1 TWDNGETVATA
12 TALNAGSHSVLVKD
26 ANGAETTCTVVIS
39 QPDELVVALD
49 GEPANVTCNGA
60 ADGTISIS
68 VEGGTEAY
76 TIVWTKDGE
85 TFTTE
90 DGYNLT
96 GLEPGSYAVTVTD
109 ANGCV
114 AELEDIVITQ
124 PELLSCNIEVNNN
137 VSINALDDGS
147 ATVIVSGGNEGDF
160 TYLWDNG
167 ETTQTAINLSAGIH
181 TVLVTDSKG
190 CQTSCEVEITQP
202 DVLECNVRL
211 SSPISCA
218 GEEDAVISVFVGGGY
233 RPYTYEWSTGHIV
246 PTVNNLGAGTYFVTV
261 TDAMNAQ
268 TECSI
273 TIEAPEELVADLA
286 GEVTDVTCFGGSDGA
301 ISIVVSGGTE
311 KYGFTWTK
319 DGEIF
324 STEQNLTGLSAG
336 TYAVEVTDAHGCT
349 AVVQDIIVGQPDEL
363 VVSLEGEASSV
374 TCFGAADG
382 AISIAVSGGTGEY
395 TIVWTKNGE
404 PFAAEDGY
412 NLTGLEPGAYA
423 VVVYDAHQCSA
434 MLDEVVVLTQPDELT
449 VSLEGEITDVICYG
463 DSNGAISIA
472 VSGGTG
478 KYGFT
483 WTKDGEAFTPKDN
496 YSLSALAAGIYSV
509 VVTDENGCS
518 AELSGIVVASPE
530 AALACST
537 EMTKPVTEYGQSNG
551 EATVTATGGWGD
563 YTYIWSN
570 GQTTTTATGLEAG
583 TYTVTVTDS
592 RGCETTC
599 EVTITG
605 PDQLVCSIEM
615 DSPVVC
621 YGGADGKATV
631 TVTGGVTPYT
641 YAWDNGE
648 TGATA
653 IGLDAGTHTVTVTDA
668 SGAQSTCEV
677 IITQPES
684 ALQLTAEALNVVTC
698 YDGSDGQATAEATGG
713 WGNYTY
719 SWSNGQTTATAT
731 GLEAGVYTVTVT
743 DAQGC
748 EDTREVEIAGPATA
762 LECSAEVVSHV
773 TIADANNGEAVV
785 FANGGWGDYTYHWS
799 NGQATANAMGLA
811 PGTYT
816 VTVTDA
822 QGCETQ
828 CSVTIL
834 LDVTEEDCE
843 LYIPDA
849 FSPNDDGS
857 NDYFK
862 VLCIEKY
869 PNAKFEVYNRWG
881 NLLYEQENYGNQDR
895 WNSIDAWWDGTSNR
909 KWTVGREKLP
919 MGTYFYILH
928 LNDGSKPITGS
939 VFLNK

>member
-1 TWDNGETVATA
+1 
-12 TALNAGSHSVLVKD
+12 
-26 ANGAETTCTVVIS
+26 
-39 QPDELVVALD
+39 LVVELD

-85 TFTTE
+85 TFAAE

-109 ANGCV
+109 ANGCI
-114 AELEDIVITQ
+114 AELEDIIITQ

-218 GEEDAVISVFVGGGY
+218 GEEDAIISVFVGGGY

-311 KYGFTWTK
+311 KYSFTWTK

-395 TIVWTKNGE
+395 TIVWTKDGE

-434 MLDEVVVLTQPDELT
+434 TLDEAVVITQPDELT
-449 VSLEGEITDVICYG
+449 ISLEGEITDVICYG
-463 DSNGAISIA
+463 DSNGAISIS

-496 YSLSALAAGIYSV
+496 YNLSALAAGIYSV

-653 IGLDAGTHTVTVTDA
+653 TGLDAGTHTVTVTDA

-731 GLEAGVYTVTVT
+731 GLEAGVYTVIVT